1 MSNTTF
7 ERRLDQLIKDVEN
20 HSHREELLQ
29 LMQEQLN
36 DDFIAQTGP
45 AE

>member
-7 ERRLDQLIKDVEN
+7 ERRLDQLIKDVDN
-20 HSHREELLQ
+20 HNHRDELLQ

-36 DDFIAQTGP
+36 DDFALLEPNQ
-45 AE
+45 